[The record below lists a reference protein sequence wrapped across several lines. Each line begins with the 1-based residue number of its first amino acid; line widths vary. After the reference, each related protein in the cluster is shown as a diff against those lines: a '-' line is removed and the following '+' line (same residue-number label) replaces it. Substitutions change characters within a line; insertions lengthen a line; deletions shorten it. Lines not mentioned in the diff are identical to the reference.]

1 MESVKIEKL
10 LERYFEAAT
19 SLEEERNLR
28 EYFSGEEVAD
38 HLVEYKELFNYF
50 SNSSL
55 ESSKRSID
63 LRRRT
68 IPLQWLS
75 IAAMLV
81 FFLGIYSVYRQNET
95 QQEEARLA
103 YMETQKALDLI
114 SRNLNKGTGAI
125 AQLETF
131 NKGTAAIAQLQNFEE
146 AQNKVFSNK

>member
-10 LERYFEAAT
+10 LDRYFEGNT
-19 SLEEERNLR
+19 SLEEERVLK
-28 EYFSGEEVAD
+28 EYFSGEEVSG
-38 HLVEYKELFNYF
+38 HLHEYKEMFNYF

-55 ESSKRSID
+55 ESSERSID
-63 LRRRT
+63 LRKRT

-75 IAAMLV
+75 VAAMLV
-81 FFLGIYSVYRQNET
+81 FFLGIYSVYRQNEA
-95 QQEEARLA
+95 QREEARLA
-103 YMETQKALDLI
+103 YAETQKALDLI

-146 AQNKVFSNK
+146 AQNRVFNNK